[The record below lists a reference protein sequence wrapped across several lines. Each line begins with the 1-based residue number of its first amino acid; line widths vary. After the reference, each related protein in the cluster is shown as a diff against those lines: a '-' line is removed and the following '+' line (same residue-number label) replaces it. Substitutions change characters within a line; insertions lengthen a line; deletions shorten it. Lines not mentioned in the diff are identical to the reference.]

1 MEFTFVKNNLFTFVK
16 DLKFMDYYSLHAS
29 FKENKITGR
38 YITNNHIEP
47 ILEQLPSSFNL
58 SIIGKSVKEKPI
70 YSVKIGTGKTKI
82 FMWSQMHGNEATTTK
97 ALFDLFNFLKQD
109 SDEANKVKNEFTLLI
124 IPILN
129 PDGAEAYTRVNAN
142 QVDLNRD
149 SVDLSQP
156 ESVLLRKTFEEFKP
170 DYCYNLHDQR
180 TIFAAGDTN
189 NPATVSFLA
198 PSYNQEKDYNK
209 TRMIAVNIIANM
221 NEVLQKYI
229 PNQVGRFDDSFNIN
243 CIGDMFQSLGV
254 PTILFEAGHYQGDY
268 EREET
273 RKFIFISIL
282 SSLLNIKNIDILD
295 NKFNDYLKIPQNKVN
310 FYDIIYKKVKINNG
324 SLKIITNFAAHYKEV
339 LVGENVVFEANIA
352 EVGDDINKF
361 GHLEYDC
368 EGLEY
373 SDNFNNIPE
382 IDRKADF
389 YLNKNKKF
397 VNGLNKM

>member
-1 MEFTFVKNNLFTFVK
+1 MYCEKSNMDLNNIYSIYKEVR
-16 DLKFMDYYSLHAS
+16 LK
-29 FKENKITGR
+29 GR
-38 YITNNHIEP
+38 YITNKHIEP
-47 ILEQLPSSFNL
+47 ILKSLPDFFNL
-58 SIIGKSVKEKPI
+58 SVVGKSVNGKPI
-70 YSVKIGTGKTKI
+70 YSVKIGTGNTKV
-82 FMWSQMHGNEATTTK
+82 FMWSQMHGNESTTTK
-97 ALFDLFNFLKQD
+97 ALFDLFLFLNGD
-109 SDEANKVKNEFTLLI
+109 SNEANQIRKDFTLLI

-142 QVDLNRD
+142 EIDLNRD

-156 ESVLLRKTFEEFKP
+156 ESKLLRKTFEEFEP
-170 DYCYNLHDQR
+170 DFCYNLHDQR
-180 TIFAAGDTN
+180 TIFAAGDKN
-189 NPATVSFLA
+189 YPATVSFLA
-198 PSYNQEKDYNK
+198 PSYNNEKEYNK
-209 TRMIAVNIIANM
+209 SRLKAVNVIAEM
-221 NEVLQKYI
+221 NDELQKYI

-254 PTILFEAGHYQGDY
+254 PTILFEAGHYQDDY

-282 SSLLNIKNIDILD
+282 SSLLKMKEIDFLD
-295 NKFNDYLKIPQNKVN
+295 NKLNNYLKIPQNKIN
-310 FYDIIYKKVKINNG
+310 FYDIIYKKIKINDG
-324 SLKIITNFAAHYKEV
+324 SLKKITNFAAHYKEV
-339 LVGENVVFEANIA
+339 LIENDVIFEAFVVEI
-352 EVGDDINKF
+352 GDEISRF

-389 YLNKNKKF
+389 YLDKDKKF

>member
-1 MEFTFVKNNLFTFVK
+1 MYCEKSNMDLNNIYSIYKEVR
-16 DLKFMDYYSLHAS
+16 LK
-29 FKENKITGR
+29 GR
-38 YITNNHIEP
+38 YITNKHIEP
-47 ILEQLPSSFNL
+47 ILKSLPDFFNL
-58 SIIGKSVKEKPI
+58 SVIGKSVNGKPI
-70 YSVKIGTGKTKI
+70 YSVKIGTGNTKV
-82 FMWSQMHGNEATTTK
+82 FMWSQMHGNESTTTK
-97 ALFDLFNFLKQD
+97 ALFDLFLFLNGD
-109 SDEANKVKNEFTLLI
+109 SNEANQIRNDFTLLI

-142 QVDLNRD
+142 EIDLNRD

-156 ESVLLRKTFEEFKP
+156 ESKLLRKTFEEFEP
-170 DYCYNLHDQR
+170 DFCYNLHDQR
-180 TIFAAGDTN
+180 TIFAAGDKN
-189 NPATVSFLA
+189 YPATVSFLA
-198 PSYNQEKDYNK
+198 PSYNNEKEYNK
-209 TRMIAVNIIANM
+209 SRLKAVNVIAEM
-221 NEVLQKYI
+221 NEELQKYI

-254 PTILFEAGHYQGDY
+254 PTILFEAGHYQDDY

-282 SSLLNIKNIDILD
+282 SSLLKMKEIDFLV
-295 NKFNDYLKIPQNKVN
+295 NKLNNYLKIPQNKIN
-310 FYDIIYKKVKINNG
+310 FYDIIYKKIKINDG
-324 SLKIITNFAAHYKEV
+324 SLKRITNFAAHYKEV
-339 LVGENVVFEANIA
+339 LIENDVIFEAFVVEI
-352 EVGDDINKF
+352 GDEISRF

-389 YLNKNKKF
+389 YLDKDKKF

>member
-1 MEFTFVKNNLFTFVK
+1 MDLNNI
-16 DLKFMDYYSLHAS
+16 YSIY
-29 FKENKITGR
+29 KEVRLRGR
-38 YITNNHIEP
+38 YITNKHIEP
-47 ILEQLPSSFNL
+47 ILKSLPDFFNL
-58 SIIGKSVKEKPI
+58 SVIGKSVNEKPI
-70 YSVKIGTGKTKI
+70 YSVKIGTGNTKV
-82 FMWSQMHGNEATTTK
+82 FMWSQMHGNESTTTK
-97 ALFDLFNFLKQD
+97 ALFDLFLFLNGD
-109 SDEANKVKNEFTLLI
+109 SNEANQIRKDFTLLI

-142 QVDLNRD
+142 EIDLNRD

-156 ESVLLRKTFEEFKP
+156 ESKLLRKTFEEFEP
-170 DYCYNLHDQR
+170 DFCYNLHDQR
-180 TIFAAGDTN
+180 TIFAAGDKN
-189 NPATVSFLA
+189 YPATISFLA
-198 PSYNQEKDYNK
+198 PSYNNEKEYNK
-209 TRMIAVNIIANM
+209 SRLKAVNVIAEM
-221 NEVLQKYI
+221 NEELQKYI

-254 PTILFEAGHYQGDY
+254 PTILFEAGHYQDDY

-282 SSLLNIKNIDILD
+282 SSLLKMKEIDFLD
-295 NKFNDYLKIPQNKVN
+295 NKLNNYLKIPQNKIN
-310 FYDIIYKKVKINNG
+310 FYDIIYKKIKINDG
-324 SLKIITNFAAHYKEV
+324 SLKRITNFAAHYKEV
-339 LVGENVVFEANIA
+339 LVENDVIFEAFVVEI
-352 EVGDDINKF
+352 GDEISRF

-389 YLNKNKKF
+389 YLDKDKKF

>member
-1 MEFTFVKNNLFTFVK
+1 M
-16 DLKFMDYYSLHAS
+16 DLDKIYTLC
-29 FKENKITGR
+29 KEVRVHGR
-38 YITNNHIEP
+38 YITNVHIEP
-47 ILEQLPSSFNL
+47 ILKSLPEYFNL
-58 SIIGKSVKEKPI
+58 SVIGKSVKAKPI
-70 YSVKIGTGKTKI
+70 YAVKIGTGKTKI
-82 FMWSQMHGNEATTTK
+82 FMWSQMHGNESTTTK
-97 ALFDLFNFLKQD
+97 ALFDLFNFLND
-109 SDEANKVKNEFTLLI
+109 DIDEARQIKNDFTLLI

-129 PDGAEAYTRVNAN
+129 PDGAKAYTRVNAN
-142 QVDLNRD
+142 DVDLNRD
-149 SVDLSQP
+149 SVNLSQP
-156 ESVLLRKTFEEFKP
+156 ESLLLRKTFEEFAP
-170 DYCYNLHDQR
+170 DFCYNLHDQR

-198 PSYNQEKDYNK
+198 PSYNSEKEYNK
-209 TRMIAVNIIANM
+209 TRMIAVNVIADM
-221 NEVLQKYI
+221 NAVLQRYI
-229 PNQVGRFDDSFNIN
+229 PNQIGRFDDSFNIN

-254 PTILFEAGHYQGDY
+254 PTILFEAGHFQEDY

-273 RKFIFISIL
+273 RKFIFISII
-282 SSLLNIKNIDILD
+282 SSLLNIKNNNIFD
-295 NKFNDYLKIPQNKVN
+295 NKLNDYLKIPQNKVN
-310 FYDIIYKKVKINNG
+310 FYDIVYKKVKINNG

-339 LVGENVVFEANIA
+339 LVGENIVFEANIA
-352 EVGDDINKF
+352 EIGDDINKF